1 MVAHRM
7 PAFARGGRLPRPCE
21 SGRRLASE
29 TGLRSRAP
37 TPLKLAEAKRLVNDL
52 DGDMCNCRRRL
63 RWWGRDT
70 LRVPGPFALASASLL
85 CHGPYTLSVPS
96 ATELFVF
103 AKFLAPP
110 VIEPPDVGPL
120 SAGLELGI
128 ALHALLSITKSHPTV
143 FSRRDGS

>member
-1 MVAHRM
+1 MTSTVTCVTA
-7 PAFARGGRLPRPCE
+7 AAGSGG
-21 SGRRLASE
+21 GDA
-29 TGLRSRAP
+29 
-37 TPLKLAEAKRLVNDL
+37 TP
-52 DGDMCNCRRRL
+52 
-63 RWWGRDT
+63 